1 MKKYFIIF
9 NIFIFFIFIMIDN
22 FIKSYFSISNF
33 FNKKYFV
40 SFKNLFYQTYPPE
53 NYIEE
58 EFKNIIKEQKKY
70 LEEEKKQKKIIE
82 EFEKFNKQFSKGF
95 ITSLIYIKEY
105 NKQNPIKTC
114 YNNIK
119 YKISNNKLT
128 KKINSIY
135 KKSDL
140 YLLLNDFTTS
150 LDNLL
155 FNIKF
160 SNNPIISNIFNII
173 HKINFK
179 SSISNSLNIWNNN
192 SKIKI
197 NDITHL
203 ENQIQYI
210 FKEMI
215 FAYYNN
221 DIEKMKKISG
231 KSVFALFEALNGK
244 NKKYPLY
251 IDIPIIMNA
260 EILNSDNALIH
271 FKINVLELVN
281 NEKIENNTYYV
292 DVIRNNS
299 YINELGHNLFIANLQ
314 RIDNT
319 ELLI

>member
-1 MKKYFIIF
+1 
-9 NIFIFFIFIMIDN
+9 MIVN
-22 FIKSYFSISNF
+22 FIKKRYFNIQKF

-40 SFKNLFYQTYPPE
+40 PFKNLFYQTYPPE

-58 EFKNIIKEQKKY
+58 EFKNIIQKQKQY
-70 LEEEKKQKKIIE
+70 LEEEKKQKKLIE
-82 EFEKFNKQFSKGF
+82 EFEKFNKQFSKEF
-95 ITSLIYIKEY
+95 RTSLIYISEY
-105 NKQNPIKTC
+105 NKENPIKTL
-114 YNNIK
+114 YNNMK
-119 YKISNNKLT
+119 YKIKNNKVT
-128 KKINSIY
+128 KKVNSIY

-140 YLLLNDFTTS
+140 YFLINDFSTS

-160 SNNPIISNIFNII
+160 SNNPIISNTFNII

-179 SSISNSLNIWNNN
+179 SSINNSLNIWNNN

-203 ENQIQYI
+203 EKQIQYI

-215 FAYYNN
+215 LAYYNN

-281 NEKIENNTYYV
+281 NKKIENNTYYV
-292 DVIRNNS
+292 DIIRNNS

-314 RIDNT
+314 RIDNI

>member
-1 MKKYFIIF
+1 M
-9 NIFIFFIFIMIDN
+9 
-22 FIKSYFSISNF
+22 
-33 FNKKYFV
+33 
-40 SFKNLFYQTYPPE
+40 
-53 NYIEE
+53 
-58 EFKNIIKEQKKY
+58 
-70 LEEEKKQKKIIE
+70 
-82 EFEKFNKQFSKGF
+82 
-95 ITSLIYIKEY
+95 
-105 NKQNPIKTC
+105 
-114 YNNIK
+114 K
-119 YKISNNKLT
+119 YKFKNNKLT

-140 YLLLNDFTTS
+140 CFLISDFSTS

-160 SNNPIISNIFNII
+160 SNNPIISNTFNII

-179 SSISNSLNIWNNN
+179 SSINYSLTIWNNN

-197 NDITHL
+197 TDITHL
-203 ENQIQYI
+203 EKQIQYI

-215 FAYYNN
+215 LAYYNN

-231 KSVFALFEALNGK
+231 KSVFALFEALNDK

-251 IDIPIIMNA
+251 IDVPNIMNA
-260 EILNSDNALIH
+260 EIINSDNALIH

-314 RIDNT
+314 RIDNI